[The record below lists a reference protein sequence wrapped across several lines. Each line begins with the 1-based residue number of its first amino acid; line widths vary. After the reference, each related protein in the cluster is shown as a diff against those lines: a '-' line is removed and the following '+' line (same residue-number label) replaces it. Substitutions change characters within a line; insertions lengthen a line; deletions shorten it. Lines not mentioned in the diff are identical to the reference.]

1 MWLRG
6 ESIFQQYTHYFQQ
19 KKINLP
25 QCNAIVFLFNRF
37 LKSPQLDEYRD
48 IYMPSTGALILL
60 TALHTCDQV
69 KTWKQHLT
77 FIFKIYCCRLL
88 NKCCGCWLL
97 LQVSAYG
104 FMTDNYTMFSDHYYD
119 KVMKPLILY
128 ANHDMMM
135 EGRLWKQLHSHKVLW
150 LYQRQE
156 TRKWCP
162 FSESL
167 GEKNRLQ
174 DCKKWNCQR
183 SILDYRNLLKMSD

>member
-1 MWLRG
+1 MLSPQGIGYIYIPAETRDYTMLSAAIQG
-6 ESIFQQYTHYFQQ
+6 VSVPSGPDKGQRPSDFFGYNPEIHQFKMIHPSFVQYVTQ
-19 KKINLP
+19 
-25 QCNAIVFLFNRF
+25 RF

-60 TALHTCDQV
+60 TALHTCD
-69 KTWKQHLT
+69 
-77 FIFKIYCCRLL
+77 
-88 NKCCGCWLL
+88 
-97 LQVSAYG
+97 QVSAYG

-156 TRKWCP
+156 TRK
-162 FSESL
+162 
-167 GEKNRLQ
+167 
-174 DCKKWNCQR
+174 
-183 SILDYRNLLKMSD
+183 